1 MSIEF
6 SEIPIERTYISLDQ
20 GDGPLRDA
28 LALHEGGLVAPEDP
42 MSLRE
47 RMDVIN
53 YVLIHDFKDQDHR
66 RRMLVGEDDGR
77 IVSAVQYDPEH
88 SMAGHGLIERMVVLP
103 EYRGRGV
110 AAFMIGKIACLAEQE
125 GKSALRLRAIG
136 ESLERHY
143 ARLGFYRDEITP
155 ALSSEPFMSAPVS
168 VLVKLAE
175 NIPV

>member
-6 SEIPIERTYISLDQ
+6 SEIPIERTYISLEQ
-20 GDGPLRDA
+20 GDSRLLDA
-28 LALHEGGLVAPEDP
+28 IALYEGGFVVPEDP

-53 YVLIHDFKDQDHR
+53 NVLIHDFRDQDHR
-66 RRMLVGEDDGR
+66 RRMLVGEHDAR
-77 IVSAVQYDPEH
+77 IVSAVQYDPNH

-103 EYRGRGV
+103 EYRGHGV

-125 GKSALRLRAIG
+125 GNSALRLRAIG

-143 ARLGFYRDEITP
+143 ARMGFRRDEITP

-168 VLVKLAE
+168 ALVKLADKV
-175 NIPV
+175 PV